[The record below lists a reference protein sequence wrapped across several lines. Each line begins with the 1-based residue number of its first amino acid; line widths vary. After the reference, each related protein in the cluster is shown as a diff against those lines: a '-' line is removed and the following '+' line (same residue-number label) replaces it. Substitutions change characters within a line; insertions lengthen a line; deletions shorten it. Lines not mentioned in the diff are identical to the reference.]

1 MDWRALDWR
10 TWSPKTRRLALG
22 LAAGVLLPLASAL
35 IARALD
41 TYLDVR
47 APSMTFLCSVIL
59 AAIWFGRRVG
69 LATALFAFFIYNFYL
84 TEPHYTFGFAG
95 FDDVLT
101 LLIFIGTAALIG
113 GLTGNLHDQRE
124 RAQAQVEIFS
134 SLFAL
139 SRKMAEQ
146 TSDEGAFALLASGV
160 RQIAAREAV
169 VYAVDADGGLQRV
182 CCEPEGMSGDA
193 ILDGAAAQLVRAGV
207 TEAEA
212 ARDWRLLV
220 LRIGERP
227 AALLAWRPAVMVAR
241 AEHAIAVR
249 LMADLTANAIER
261 RRYMQR
267 QVEVEAIAETD
278 RLRTAL
284 MSSMSHDF
292 RTPLSTILTSATSL
306 QAYGDQFNAATRADL
321 LTSIQEEAE
330 RLNRFIGNILDMTRL
345 DSGAL
350 KPRQD
355 WIDPLEVFDNVRERV
370 EKRLGAR
377 RLRIA
382 APAAVSSIRVDAL
395 LLEQAVLNVV
405 ENALVHTSPDC
416 EIRLGADYSGRTVCI
431 WVEDDGPGVPAGELS
446 QIFDKFHRLKSPQ
459 NTQGAGLGLAISKGF
474 TEAMHGDVRAC
485 HGEGGRGLRI
495 EFEFP
500 QHAALETS

>member
-1 MDWRALDWR
+1 MLFGIPAEKDSVGQENFAAHGIVQQAVRALKDAAPDLVVMTDVCLCEYTSHGHCGLVNLNGHGEHVHLEPGYVLNDETLEILGR
-10 TWSPKTRRLALG
+10 TAVSHAE
-22 LAAGVLLPLASAL
+22 AGADVVAPSGMIDGMVGAIRA
-35 IARALD
+35 ALD
-41 TYLDVR
+41 AHD
-47 APSMTFLCSVIL
+47 
-59 AAIWFGRRVG
+59 
-69 LATALFAFFIYNFYL
+69 FAHL
-84 TEPHYTFGFAG
+84 
-95 FDDVLT
+95 
-101 LLIFIGTAALIG
+101 
-113 GLTGNLHDQRE
+113 
-124 RAQAQVEIFS
+124 
-134 SLFAL
+134 
-139 SRKMAEQ
+139 
-146 TSDEGAFALLASGV
+146 
-160 RQIAAREAV
+160 
-169 VYAVDADGGLQRV
+169 
-182 CCEPEGMSGDA
+182 
-193 ILDGAAAQLVRAGV
+193 
-207 TEAEA
+207 
-212 ARDWRLLV
+212 
-220 LRIGERP
+220 
-227 AALLAWRPAVMVAR
+227 
-241 AEHAIAVR
+241 R

-382 APAAVSSIRVDAL
+382 APAAVPSIRVDAL

-431 WVEDDGPGVPAGELS
+431 WVEDDGPGVPAGELP